1 MQAAASRRPREVVQR
16 AGAARSRRAVVGGRK
31 RACGLRTIPGDKQTA
46 AAVVMALGGRMG
58 EEEGGRGE
66 VMLVCLRRSRSSSGS
81 SA

>member
-46 AAVVMALGGRMG
+46 AVVMALGGGWERRRVGG
-58 EEEGGRGE
+58 ER
-66 VMLVCLRRSRSSSGS
+66 
-81 SA
+81 